1 MTLTTQ
7 APARFCSTQ
16 QEVLDANG
24 EMTTAIAAHAGLTIQ
39 INGSATSL
47 SLSVQRHPAVGD
59 GGLADGSGPSPSAGS
74 AQWTSV
80 GSAITALPAIV
91 RFNEPGVAFWRVK
104 ATTISGGDATVAI
117 STGA

>member
-1 MTLTTQ
+1 MTLTVQ
-7 APARFCSTQ
+7 SPARLCSTL

-24 EMTTAIAAHAGLTIQ
+24 ELTTAIAVHDALTIQ
-39 INGSATSL
+39 ITGSATSL
-47 SLSVQRHPAVGD
+47 SLNVQRHPAVGD
-59 GGLADGSGPSPSAGS
+59 GGLATGSGPSPASGS
-74 AQWTSV
+74 AQWVNV
-80 GSAITALPAIV
+80 GSAITSLPTVI